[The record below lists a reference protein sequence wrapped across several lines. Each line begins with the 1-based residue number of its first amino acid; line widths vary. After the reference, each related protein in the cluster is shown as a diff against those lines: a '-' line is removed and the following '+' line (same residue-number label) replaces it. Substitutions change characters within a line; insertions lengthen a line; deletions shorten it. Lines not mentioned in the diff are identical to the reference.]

1 MASED
6 CHRIEDKTML
16 ELRDIY
22 YDEFIARMQ
31 SNPKCHIN
39 YDGLKDLFF
48 HLDEQKDKW
57 GTPIELTL
65 DDSTVNDLI
74 HSWDHWESVEDW
86 FEANKNS
93 YPDELVEHDSTDCE
107 SQGFTVGDPCPA
119 EDGTMLHLDEVDSW
133 YNAISLAGDNRLIE
147 TTNGA
152 LERVSIISIDMPLPS
167 ELWNKR

>member
-1 MASED
+1 
-6 CHRIEDKTML
+6 ML

-22 YDEFIARMQ
+22 YDEFIVRMQ

-57 GTPIELTL
+57 GNPIELTL
-65 DDSTVNDLI
+65 NDSTVNDLI
-74 HSWDHWESVEDW
+74 HSWEHWESVEDW

-93 YPDELVEHDSTDCE
+93 YPDEVVEHDSTDCE

>member
-48 HLDEQKDKW
+48 HLDEQTDKH
-57 GTPIELTL
+57 GNPIVLTL
-65 DDSTVNDLI
+65 NDETVNDLI
-74 HSWDHWESVEDW
+74 HSWEHWESVEDW

-93 YPDELVEHDSTDCE
+93 YPDEVVQHDSSECE
-107 SQGFTVGDPCPA
+107 WQGFTVGDPCPA
-119 EDGTMLHLDEVDSW
+119 EDGTLFHLDEVDCW
-133 YNAISLAGDNRLIE
+133 ENAMSITGDNRLVE
-147 TTNGA
+147 TAHGA
-152 LERVSIISIDMPLPS
+152 LERVNIISI
-167 ELWNKR
+167 EAIA